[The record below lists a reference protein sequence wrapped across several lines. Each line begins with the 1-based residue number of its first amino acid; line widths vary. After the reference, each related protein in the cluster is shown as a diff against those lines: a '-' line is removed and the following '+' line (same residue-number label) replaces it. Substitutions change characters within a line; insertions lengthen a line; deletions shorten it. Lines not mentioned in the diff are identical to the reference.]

1 LSSLLERNINV
12 KKFSCSV
19 MVLVALTACSKTDG
33 SHIATTVVPDLDH
46 VLTVDDFLAQP
57 AVRQKVSAFCSND
70 PGRTRLDPNCV
81 NVQRAD
87 RIAAAGKGGFPRVVP

>member
-1 LSSLLERNINV
+1 V
-12 KKFSCSV
+12 KKFSFSL
-19 MVLVALTACSKTDG
+19 MVLVALAACSKTG
-33 SHIATTVVPDLDH
+33 GGQPAVTVVPDLDR

-57 AVRQKVSAFCSND
+57 AVRMKVSAFCSND

-87 RIAAAGKGGFPRVVP
+87 RIAAAGKGDFPRVVP